1 MSQWRYSKG
10 PSFNSY
16 VSINQVPFSLAL
28 PIMTFQTSRYL
39 AGSYCSSASVTRH
52 FVCRPVQHLPSLFS
66 PAAYSLSMI
75 PVVSRCSTHT
85 HTHSLSFFFSV
96 SPLSLPSLYLSLSPS
111 SHGRKGFLSFTY
123 SIHECSC
130 CSVHCFIWSYPL
142 VILLDLHT
150 NLLTNRKFGPHIF
163 FRNCFESRQALHPG
177 IRMGSI

>member
-1 MSQWRYSKG
+1 MSQWCYSKG
-10 PSFNSY
+10 PSFTSC
-16 VSINQVPFSLAL
+16 VSINQVPSSLAL

-39 AGSYCSSASVTRH
+39 VGSYCSSASVTRH

-85 HTHSLSFFFSV
+85 HTLSLSFFF
-96 SPLSLPSLYLSLSPS
+96 LSLYQLSLS
-111 SHGRKGFLSFTY
+111 HHMAEKRCLSFTY

-150 NLLTNRKFGPHIF
+150 NLLTNRKFGPSIF
-163 FRNCFESRQALHPG
+163 CRNCFESRQALHPG